1 MKEHNGRGELMMID
15 NLVRLRHD
23 LHRIP
28 EFSGKEN
35 VTATFLANWLAGCDH
50 HGMVTELGGHGVAVL
65 FDGAEPGETLLFR
78 ADMDGVPVADGTEK
92 PYASLHNGFSHACG
106 HDGHMAILCGL
117 AQQLSKEPP
126 VSGRVV
132 LLFQPAEE
140 TGTGADAVI
149 KDPRFQGLVP
159 DRVFSLHNLPGSPLG
174 QVCIPGRL
182 FACASLGLDIRLTGT
197 PSHAAWP
204 EHGRSPLPL
213 IHDLLGDESL
223 MGREKDGPFFMATV
237 THLQLGNPGFGVSP
251 GEAQIQMTL
260 RAEADAYLD
269 YRMTLLKK
277 MVGERAKTSG
287 LQCDVKLMAEFP
299 ATPVDRE
306 TATAV
311 AGAAEQA
318 GLDVAVL
325 TEPMRWSEDF
335 GWFTQRFPGVM
346 VGLGAGDGPQ
356 LHNTD
361 YDFPDD
367 LIRPGVLL
375 FASIVKQFL
384 R

>member
-1 MKEHNGRGELMMID
+1 M
-15 NLVRLRHD
+15 
-23 LHRIP
+23 
-28 EFSGKEN
+28 
-35 VTATFLANWLAGCDH
+35 
-50 HGMVTELGGHGVAVL
+50 
-65 FDGAEPGETLLFR
+65 
-78 ADMDGVPVADGTEK
+78 
-92 PYASLHNGFSHACG
+92 
-106 HDGHMAILCGL
+106 
-117 AQQLSKEPP
+117 
-126 VSGRVV
+126 
-132 LLFQPAEE
+132 
-140 TGTGADAVI
+140 
-149 KDPRFQGLVP
+149 
-159 DRVFSLHNLPGSPLG
+159 
-174 QVCIPGRL
+174 
-182 FACASLGLDIRLTGT
+182 
-197 PSHAAWP
+197 
-204 EHGRSPLPL
+204 

-223 MGREKDGPFFMATV
+223 MGREKGGPFFMATV

-277 MVGERAKTSG
+277 AVGERAKASG
-287 LQCDVKLMAEFP
+287 LECDVELMAEFP

-311 AGAAEQA
+311 AGAAEEA

-375 FASIVKQFL
+375 FASIVTRFL